1 MKGSTKIKKKKK
13 EKNKAEI
20 TNNNAAI
27 NGGFEDDN
35 NVRPVSCAN
44 RTPLIENYEQ
54 MSNGRSSSN
63 VTGKQKKLLE
73 KGATRSIY
81 VDEMETNKINTET
94 SSCSSEDRKRKSSL
108 QTVTIANTSK
118 TKRPTPHSQM
128 SVVSSMIHGLQRE
141 DTFIEETVTS
151 VTPDCNSKESK
162 NQSVQKSS
170 LIKRQITSTSVAVSV
185 VTPQDGHDRNVQIK
199 KMGAQ
204 ATKRNCEMLLKGL
217 GSNTET
223 NLTNRMGRA
232 GNERY
237 DKSNDLTKHPNN
249 NTLDTNDK
257 NVMQSPK
264 SSQLNE
270 SKSNEKTTCCF
281 NWQPSLSTN
290 KVKKGERNGN
300 DAEEIDIEKNET
312 EAEQEEKREKGTFLS
327 RLKAKLTWRKV
338 LAVLCPCFTY
348 YILEKESTKTQPEN
362 EKEDNE
368 KERSEMR

>member
-1 MKGSTKIKKKKK
+1 MKASTKVKKKKK

-27 NGGFEDDN
+27 NKGFEDDN
-35 NVRPVSCAN
+35 NVRLVSYAN

-63 VTGKQKKLLE
+63 VTGKEKTLLE
-73 KGATRSIY
+73 KGATRFIY

-94 SSCSSEDRKRKSSL
+94 SSCSPEDRKRKSSL

-141 DTFIEETVTS
+141 GTFIEETVTS
-151 VTPDCNSKESK
+151 LTPDCKGKESHA
-162 NQSVQKSS
+162 QKSA
-170 LIKRQITSTSVAVSV
+170 LIKRQITSTSVTVSV
-185 VTPQDGHDRNVQIK
+185 VTPQDGHDKNVQIK

-204 ATKRNCEMLLKGL
+204 ATKRNCKMLLTGL

-223 NLTNRMGRA
+223 DLTDQMGRA
-232 GNERY
+232 RNGSNY
-237 DKSNDLTKHPNN
+237 KSKDLRKHPTN

-257 NVMQSPK
+257 NLMQSLK
-264 SSQLNE
+264 LSQLNE
-270 SKSNEKTTCCF
+270 SKLDEKTTCCF

-290 KVKKGERNGN
+290 KVKKNERNGN

-348 YILEKESTKTQPEN
+348 YILEKENTKSKPEN

>member
-27 NGGFEDDN
+27 NKGFEDDN
-35 NVRPVSCAN
+35 NVRLVSYEK

-63 VTGKQKKLLE
+63 VTGKEKKLLE
-73 KGATRSIY
+73 KGAIRSIY
-81 VDEMETNKINTET
+81 VDEMETNKINKES
-94 SSCSSEDRKRKSSL
+94 SSCSPEDRKRKSSL

-151 VTPDCNSKESK
+151 LTPDCKGKESR
-162 NQSVQKSS
+162 VQKSA

-185 VTPQDGHDRNVQIK
+185 VTPQEGHDRNVQIK

-223 NLTNRMGRA
+223 DLTNRMSYT
-232 GNERY
+232 GNGSN
-237 DKSNDLTKHPNN
+237 DKSKDLRKHPNN

-257 NVMQSPK
+257 

-270 SKSNEKTTCCF
+270 SKADEKTTCCF

-290 KVKKGERNGN
+290 KVKKSERNGN
-300 DAEEIDIEKNET
+300 DAEEIDVEKNET
-312 EAEQEEKREKGTFLS
+312 EAEHEEKREKGTFLS

-348 YILEKESTKTQPEN
+348 YILEKENMKTQPEN
-362 EKEDNE
+362 EMEDNE